1 MTAFVIDASTVL
13 EWLLRDGRAK
23 EADALMSRSNAEG
36 AAAPRL
42 MTLEVA
48 NGLRNRMRRGA
59 FAPSERHA
67 MLKDFVQLEIEWD
80 DQADPQELTQLSDAH
95 GVTIYGATYLA
106 LASRLGLPLATF
118 DQRLAEAARAAG
130 VRVLP

>member
-1 MTAFVIDASTVL
+1 MTAFVLDASTVL
-13 EWLLRDGRAK
+13 EWLLREGRAE
-23 EADALMSRSNAEG
+23 EADTLMSRSNIEG

-42 MTLEVA
+42 MALEVA

-59 FAPSERHA
+59 FTISDRDA

-80 DQADPQELTQLSDAH
+80 DQADPMELTQLSDVH
-95 GVTIYGATYLA
+95 GLTIYDATYLA

-118 DQRLAEAARAAG
+118 DQRLAQAARSAG